1 MQHQVARS
9 PLQTMTE
16 ITEQGTTTLSEDE
29 SNQDGLHKA
38 TLIEETI
45 RQSDSSFLWD
55 DGR

>member
-1 MQHQVARS
+1 
-9 PLQTMTE
+9 MTE